1 MRIFSVELHCNAA
14 VQPGHFARF
23 SKKMFSKIL
32 QFWSIFGEEEQREP
46 LIYPKKHF
54 IGKKKVI
61 YARAPSA
68 LVRSVSLWTHG
79 WMHFE
84 AFCSLILGEFIFDEK
99 FISSRKI
106 VGIFH
111 SHFCCFFEIC
121 LYMDKCPIRARE
133 GWRLGDARRATGRR
147 HTSDEHG
154 WGLIKIWFE
163 ELEGFFCRVFA
174 KSKTLHCTST
184 FH

>member
-1 MRIFSVELHCNAA
+1 MRIFGVELHFST
-14 VQPGHFARF
+14 VVHPGRFARF

-32 QFWSIFGEEEQREP
+32 QFWSIFGERDQRK
-46 LIYPKKHF
+46 LYFYPKKHF

-79 WMHFE
+79 WMHSE
-84 AFCSLILGEFIFDEK
+84 VFCSDIFGEFIFDEK
-99 FISSRKI
+99 FISTPKI

-121 LYMDKCPIRARE
+121 LYMDVCPIRARGG
-133 GWRLGDARRATGRR
+133 GWETGDARQATGDGA
-147 HTSDEHG
+147 TPYSDEHG
-154 WGLIKIWFE
+154 WD
-163 ELEGFFCRVFA
+163 
-174 KSKTLHCTST
+174 
-184 FH
+184 